1 MGIVR
6 KQSILSSIFT
16 YIGFAIGAVNI
27 LFLFP
32 KYFTPEEVGLTRI
45 LLDVALLFSTI
56 CSLGAVPLI
65 LKFYPFYKRYVPNN
79 QIDLPVFSFGL
90 GLLGIL
96 AFILLLPEL
105 KPWIIRKFGSRS
117 PLFVDYFD
125 LLYPFTITL
134 TLFSIL
140 EAFAWSIK
148 KTVLSNL
155 LKEFSFRLLTT
166 VLILLFI
173 LNVLNY
179 SSFITAFA
187 WIYSI
192 PVLFFIYSL
201 NKEKAL
207 PLNFNQSS
215 ITRRLYSKMLSF
227 AGFLFSASILNIIAR
242 TN

>member
-134 TLFSIL
+134 TLF
-140 EAFAWSIK
+140 
-148 KTVLSNL
+148 
-155 LKEFSFRLLTT
+155 
-166 VLILLFI
+166 
-173 LNVLNY
+173 
-179 SSFITAFA
+179 
-187 WIYSI
+187 
-192 PVLFFIYSL
+192 
-201 NKEKAL
+201 
-207 PLNFNQSS
+207 
-215 ITRRLYSKMLSF
+215 
-227 AGFLFSASILNIIAR
+227 
-242 TN
+242 